1 MSMGMRC
8 HQRKFV
14 QNFTLSTTSVIAM
27 HGLAHRAFHRFL
39 PFMVALAA
47 LAALPARAQLTVEIT
62 GAGGR
67 LIPVAIP
74 YLAGEESLPAP
85 ISQIVSQDL
94 AKSGIFQLVDVGMMR
109 LPEDQIPDYANL
121 AQRGADAVL
130 AGTATPVGA
139 GQYEVRVRVFD
150 TRRQADLG
158 GILYRFTPSQTR
170 ATAHRIADFVYEKLT
185 GVPGYFASRLAYV
198 VKQGSRYELRI
209 SEADGSN
216 SVPALISQEP
226 IISPAWSPDGTKV
239 AYFSFEAKK
248 PVVYVH
254 ELASGQRRAVANF
267 KGSNSAPA
275 FSPDGQNL
283 AVALTRDGISQIYL
297 VPVSGGAPVRLS
309 RSSAID
315 TEPVF
320 SPDGRYLYF
329 TSDRG
334 GSPQIYRMPA
344 SGGAAERVTF
354 EGEYNVSPD
363 VSSDG
368 KLLTF
373 VTRNQGRYQVALLD
387 LQTRQQLILSDSSRD
402 ESPSFAPNGR
412 MIVYASESGGRGSL
426 FAVSTDGKVRL
437 RLSAEG
443 ADVREPAWGPL
454 PR

>member
-1 MSMGMRC
+1 
-8 HQRKFV
+8 
-14 QNFTLSTTSVIAM
+14 
-27 HGLAHRAFHRFL
+27 
-39 PFMVALAA
+39 
-47 LAALPARAQLTVEIT
+47 
-62 GAGGR
+62 
-67 LIPVAIP
+67 
-74 YLAGEESLPAP
+74 
-85 ISQIVSQDL
+85 
-94 AKSGIFQLVDVGMMR
+94 
-109 LPEDQIPDYANL
+109 
-121 AQRGADAVL
+121 
-130 AGTATPVGA
+130 
-139 GQYEVRVRVFD
+139 
-150 TRRQADLG
+150 
-158 GILYRFTPSQTR
+158 
-170 ATAHRIADFVYEKLT
+170 
-185 GVPGYFASRLAYV
+185 
-198 VKQGSRYELRI
+198 
-209 SEADGSN
+209 
-216 SVPALISQEP
+216 
-226 IISPAWSPDGTKV
+226 
-239 AYFSFEAKK
+239 
-248 PVVYVH
+248 
-254 ELASGQRRAVANF
+254 VANF

-320 SPDGRYLYF
+320 SPDGRYIYF